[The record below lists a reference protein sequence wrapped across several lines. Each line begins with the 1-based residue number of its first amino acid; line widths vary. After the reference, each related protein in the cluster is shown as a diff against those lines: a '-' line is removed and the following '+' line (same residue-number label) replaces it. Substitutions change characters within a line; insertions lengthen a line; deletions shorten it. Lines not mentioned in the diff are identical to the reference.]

1 MLPVHR
7 RAAITA
13 SRRAFLNIRSQHS
26 SSSSASD
33 RANTTSSESQ
43 NGLTGSAKLFA
54 DSIEEESISNT
65 NSRDHL
71 IHNQGEIWTGD
82 ESTHDA
88 VLRMLL
94 DANKPLREPGGIKH
108 NSSEDKIKK
117 YIKSLDLNP
126 ALGTPLFSSPKVEEG
141 EPEKPNPHR
150 TTIPPHL
157 HRPWHS
163 TYTGETTLKSAPQIK
178 YGTFIK
184 SNKDGD
190 SLTNLLELTL
200 PPGADGKTR
209 SRVKEARRSGKTIRR
224 LDNARENALDYKL
237 GIGSGEQVLIDIG
250 EDEEDETFRG
260 NRQIKGSSVLGAQK
274 GSASGMRA
282 WGGLVEDR
290 IQRAKGE
297 SRLIGM
303 YPPLR
308 VTDIVLTLSEAGFFK
323 ITNGKG
329 KPIPKDP
336 EASNPH
342 LETGE
347 LLMNRI
353 VKRQGALP
361 PWIEL
366 QHSLDSTLA
375 AFRSTLLT
383 TYTTH
388 LVRNVI
394 STNALSP
401 LPPLHS
407 IPSQDEAWEARE
419 LKFHQENIK
428 QINDLVRRM
437 NAQAPSPARR
447 NLLTLEGELN
457 RLRGDVLKNEV
468 WNEIKKRAEDAARLP
483 MKPSSSLPPFI
494 FDNEGWNALKTAT
507 RRSFGTIAAPVSAV
521 IGKGR
526 VGGVVDSTRQSSGDD
541 TGSNGSSSN
550 NSDGPSGS
558 KPLRLAVMGGV
569 GLGAVVYFYRRP
581 VKNDSA
587 VEMDYISLQPD
598 TEGPI
603 EEDIV
608 AISPSEPPLTILRVI
623 QLYILEPFATIFRF
637 FHLAFLFGP
646 VILTTPMLLV
656 GKPERRRRR
665 SGKPVSGDEEENWG
679 AIWWYSFLVKQMER
693 AGPSFIKLGQ
703 WAASRADLFPAEL
716 CDKMSK
722 LHSNGKPHSLS
733 HTKRVLERAFGM
745 KFDEIFEEFNDEP
758 IGCGA
763 IAQVY
768 KAKLKPS
775 VFIGGAASAKQARVP
790 VDESHT
796 RSVAIKVL
804 HPRARKTIRRDI
816 AIMSVFANIFNAFP
830 GMEWLSL
837 PEEVAVFG
845 DMMNSQLD
853 LRVEASNLER
863 FEANFQKRGRR
874 VTFPSPIKLGQNESK
889 DVLIEEFENA
899 LPLKWFL
906 TNGGGDYD
914 DMIAGIGLDAFLEML
929 LLDNWTH
936 GDLHPG
942 NIMVRF
948 YKPTTTDYLGP
959 LLNKFSRHPQTP
971 PSDSPPSSS
980 ISNEQLVESLA
991 SIAHDHDAWHE
1002 RLSELYKEGYEPQLI
1017 FIDAG
1022 LVTSLDDKNRRNF
1035 LDLFQSVAE
1044 FDGYK
1049 AGKLMVE
1056 RCRTPEHVIDEETFA
1071 LKIQHVVLSVK
1082 SKTFS
1087 LAKIK
1092 ISDILTDVLNAVR
1105 QHHVKLEG
1113 DFVNTVLSILLLEGI
1128 GRQLDPNMDLFKSAL
1143 PILRQLGR
1151 QMGTKEVIS
1160 NTPKGNLLA
1169 MIKLWVWVEARQVAG
1184 EASILDQWIKYDRL
1198 FPAI

>member
-1 MLPVHR
+1 MLPIHR
-7 RAAITA
+7 RATTAISS
-13 SRRAFLNIRSQHS
+13 SRRALAAIRSQHS
-26 SSSSASD
+26 PSSSD
-33 RANTTSSESQ
+33 RPSPSSSTQ

-54 DSIEEESISNT
+54 DSIEEESTSSSS
-65 NSRDHL
+65 SRDHL
-71 IHNQGEIWTGD
+71 VHGQGEIWQGE

-94 DANKPLREPGGIKH
+94 DVNKPMREPGGIKH
-108 NSSEDKIKK
+108 NSSEEKIKK
-117 YIKSLDLNP
+117 YMKSLDLNP
-126 ALGTPLFSSPKVEEG
+126 ALGKPLFSPAKEVGEG
-141 EPEKPNPHR
+141 EEEKPNPHR

-163 TYTGETTLKSAPQIK
+163 TYTGETKLNSTVPQIK

-184 SNKDGD
+184 SRKDGD
-190 SLTNLLELTL
+190 SLTNLLELQL

-224 LDNARENALDYKL
+224 LDSARENALDYRL
-237 GIGSGEQVLIDIG
+237 GIGSMDGERIMIDLG
-250 EDEEDETFRG
+250 EEGEGGEEDGDEKFRG
-260 NRQIKGSSVLGAQK
+260 NRQIKGSSVLGAGK

-290 IQRAKGE
+290 IQRAK
-297 SRLIGM
+297 
-303 YPPLR
+303 
-308 VTDIVLTLSEAGFFK
+308 EAGFFK

-366 QHSLDSTLA
+366 QHSLDSTLN

-419 LKFHQENIK
+419 FKFHQENIK

-447 NLLTLEGELN
+447 HLLTLEGELN
-457 RLRGDVLKNEV
+457 KIRGEVLKNEV

-483 MKPSSSLPPFI
+483 IRPNSSLPPFV
-494 FDNEGWNALKTAT
+494 FDNEGWTALKTAT

-521 IGKGR
+521 IGKAR
-526 VGGVVDSTRQSSGDD
+526 VGGVVDPMREHTGGGGGSS
-541 TGSNGSSSN
+541 GSSS
-550 NSDGPSGS
+550 SGYSGS
-558 KPLRLAVMGGV
+558 SDPKPLRLAVMAGV

-587 VEMDYISLQPD
+587 VNMDFIPVHEKE
-598 TEGPI
+598 EGPSD
-603 EEDIV
+603 EDIV
-608 AISPSEPPLTILRVI
+608 AISPSEPPLSVLGVI
-623 QLYILEPFATIFRF
+623 QLYILEPLATLIRF

-665 SGKPVSGDEEENWG
+665 SGKPISHEEEENWG
-679 AIWWYSFLVKQMER
+679 ASWWYSFLVKQMER

-733 HTKRVLERAFGM
+733 HTKKILERAFGL
-745 KFDEIFEEFNDEP
+745 KFDDIFEEFGEEP

-775 VFIGGAASAKQARVP
+775 VFTGGAATKSHDTP
-790 VDESHT
+790 GTVDDQHT
-796 RSVAIKVL
+796 QTVAIKVL

-816 AIMSVFANIFNAFP
+816 TIMSVFANIFNAFP

-837 PEEVAVFG
+837 PEEVQVFG
-845 DMMNSQLD
+845 EMMNSQLD
-853 LRVEASNLER
+853 LRVEAANLER
-863 FEANFQKRGRR
+863 FEVNFAKRGRR
-874 VTFPSPIKLGQNESK
+874 VTFPSPIKLGRARDETQ

-906 TNGGGDYD
+906 QNGGGEYD
-914 DMIAGIGLDAFLEML
+914 DLIAGIGLDAFLEML

-948 YKPTTTDYLGP
+948 YKPTTKDYLGP
-959 LLNKFSRHPQTP
+959 LLNKFTRHPQTP
-971 PSDSPPSSS
+971 SSDTPPSSELT
-980 ISNEQLVESLA
+980 NGELVESLA

-1002 RLSELYKEGYEPQLI
+1002 RLSELYKKGYEPQLV

-1022 LVTSLDDKNRRNF
+1022 LVTSLDDKNRKNF

-1151 QMGTKEVIS
+1151 QMGTKEMIN